1 MHNAVTFEM
10 NLSKK
15 MYSRTIYST
24 LDFISDI
31 GGLFGAMK
39 PLILSFLLLIN
50 FYASYQYIMHELF
63 VSRIG

>member
-1 MHNAVTFEM
+1 M

-24 LDFISDI
+24 LDFVSDI
-31 GGLFGAMK
+31 GGLFGAMR
-39 PLILSFLLLIN
+39 PLILSLLLLVN
-50 FYASYQYIMHELF
+50 FYASYQFIMHELF